1 MLGKCQF
8 DQAAYEQ
15 LGNEIILQAFKDY
28 RAALQVLKDNPKSI
42 SAGRDRNDVER
53 FFRSRWFSA
62 LTEIDSEMLI
72 RKLKEE
78 SV

>member
-1 MLGKCQF
+1 MSSLEMKSSCSRSRTIP
-8 DQAAYEQ
+8 D
-15 LGNEIILQAFKDY
+15 KDY
-28 RAALQVLKDNPKSI
+28 RAALQVLEDNPKSI